1 MATDFYTLSASVKL
15 DFDDI
20 FATRTT
26 TKRADVN
33 YIVGGSDISN
43 RYEKSADGS
52 SDIVDF
58 DTNYNSGA
66 SDLRYLFK
74 SNTSG
79 PTPTPTPTP
88 TVTPTATPTETPTPT
103 PTPTETATPTPT
115 PTLTETPTPTPT
127 PVEYDVQA
135 SNNDGGLSVS
145 IDGDASGNIIQLL
158 AGTYNLVAT
167 PDTDYVF
174 SSWTTIFGNSPASS
188 TAASTTITINQDTHV
203 QANFLPY
210 PTLQAENNT
219 GGTSVSID
227 GDASGNIITRAPGT
241 YNLVANPDTN
251 YVFSSWT
258 VISGASPANVNN
270 ASTTVTVSAGT
281 VNHYV
286 ANFLPF
292 PTLQAENDTG
302 GLSVT
307 IDGDGSGG
315 VITRAPGTYNLVA
328 NPDTGAGYSFDYWEV
343 VSGATPAD
351 VNDETTTVTVSANTT
366 NHYIAHFT
374 L

>member
-1 MATDFYTLSASVKL
+1 MATGFYTLSASVKL

-33 YIVGGSDISN
+33 YIVGGTDISN

-58 DTNYNSGA
+58 DTNYNSGG

-74 SNTSG
+74 SNTIG
-79 PTPTPTPTP
+79 PTATPTPTP
-88 TVTPTATPTETPTPT
+88 TVTPTATPTPTVTPT

-115 PTLTETPTPTPT
+115 PTLTATPTPTPT

-135 SNNDGGLSVS
+135 SNNDGGAYVS
-145 IDGDASGNIIQLL
+145 INGDASGNIIQLL
-158 AGTYNLVAT
+158 AGTYNLIAS

-174 SSWTTIFGNSPASS
+174 SGWTTIFGNTPNSN
-188 TAASTTITINQDTHV
+188 AASTTITINQDTHV

-219 GGTSVSID
+219 GGLAVSI
-227 GDASGNIITRAPGT
+227 A
-241 YNLVANPDTN
+241 
-251 YVFSSWT
+251 
-258 VISGASPANVNN
+258 
-270 ASTTVTVSAGT
+270 
-281 VNHYV
+281 
-286 ANFLPF
+286 
-292 PTLQAENDTG
+292 
-302 GLSVT
+302 
-307 IDGDGSGG
+307 GDGSGG
-315 VITRAPGTYNLVA
+315 VITRAPGTYNLIA
-328 NPDTGAGYSFDYWEV
+328 YPDTDNGYSFDYWEV
-343 VSGATPAD
+343 ISGASPA
-351 VNDETTTVTVSANTT
+351 NIYNESTTVTVSANTT
-366 NHYIAHFT
+366 NHYKAHFT